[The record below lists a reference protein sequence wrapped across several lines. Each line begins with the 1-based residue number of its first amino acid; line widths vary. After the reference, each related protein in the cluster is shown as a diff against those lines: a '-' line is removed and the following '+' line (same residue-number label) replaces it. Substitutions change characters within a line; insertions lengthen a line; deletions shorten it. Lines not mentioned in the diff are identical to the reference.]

1 MNFPRYV
8 FATGVCALILL
19 TGCDKTKEVLGLKR
33 EQPDEFTVLSRP
45 PLSAPPSIA
54 LAPPK
59 PGARGLN
66 EASSTKD
73 AQDQLGLKASQS
85 GSVSGAEKS
94 LLSKAKANEEGTS
107 SLSDM
112 DTDDKNEDDVPY
124 LFGNESASKK
134 DVIDPV
140 AEKKKHE
147 GVATSGPT
155 S

>member
-1 MNFPRYV
+1 MNFSRYIL
-8 FATGVCALILL
+8 ATSVCAVVLL
-19 TGCDKTKEVLGLKR
+19 TGCDKTKEALGLKR

-59 PGARGLN
+59 PGAKGPHETSAL
-66 EASSTKD
+66 KD
-73 AQDQLGLKASQS
+73 AQDQLGFKPSKSAN
-85 GSVSGAEKS
+85 VSDAEKS
-94 LLSKAKANEEGTS
+94 LLSKTKVTEEGTS
-107 SLSDM
+107 SLSDLEE
-112 DTDDKNEDDVPY
+112 DKNEDDVPY
-124 LFGNESASKK
+124 LFGNESESKK

-147 GVATSGPT
+147 GVPTSGPT

>member
-1 MNFPRYV
+1 MNFSRYV
-8 FATGVCALILL
+8 LATSVCALTLL

-59 PGARGLN
+59 PGAKGLN
-66 EASSTKD
+66 EANATKD
-73 AQDQLGLKASQS
+73 AQDQLGIKASQS
-85 GSVSGAEKS
+85 ANVSGAEKS

-107 SLSDM
+107 SVSDVEE
-112 DTDDKNEDDVPY
+112 DDQNEDDVPY

-140 AEKKKHE
+140 AEKKKHA